1 MYPKLQSTISIKFS
15 SGFHE
20 YSAKPSGTHSNAIIK
35 KHPTQYDYTPFF
47 AAEATEIFLRQ
58 VVVSISWIVFIHAGF
73 ISLTLLAATIMRAK
87 IAFFQ
92 KYLIPN
98 SIIAGFLLLPFYN
111 YVFPSFGITSG
122 RLGEFAYHLLSLSF
136 IAMTLKSDAVDKG
149 SATKKENRR
158 NITATAV
165 LILSQFG
172 LQAFVGLILTLIFIH
187 SITPDLFHSFG
198 FLLPLGFAQ
207 GAGQAYAIGEG
218 WKVFGIQDAANIGLA
233 FAAIGLLSCFAG
245 GIFLIHHGV
254 KKGWISREFTD
265 SIKKDDVRTGLYGRG
280 KQLPIGSYQTTQ
292 TEAIDSMTFN
302 LIIVLLTYFLTYLLL
317 TGIGKL
323 LSPLGNIGRE
333 LGTNLWGIS
342 FIFASIMA
350 LIIKRIFLLTK
361 NDHLLD
367 RKTLNRI
374 SGVSVDIMVTSAIA
388 AISLVIVSRYWL
400 PLAITCVFGIAL
412 TVLFIPYMG
421 SRMFTDHKF
430 LRSLLVFGVSTGT
443 LSTGLALL
451 RVLDSEFETP
461 VASDYSYASGMTFVL
476 AIPFIL
482 SINLPAKAYATGD
495 MRLFI
500 LALIVSVGY
509 IVGTFVWYLFL
520 AGKNAFAKA
529 GKVWLED

>member
-1 MYPKLQSTISIKFS
+1 M
-15 SGFHE
+15 
-20 YSAKPSGTHSNAIIK
+20 N
-35 KHPTQYDYTPFF
+35 
-47 AAEATEIFLRQ
+47 
-58 VVVSISWIVFIHAGF
+58 VSWIGFIHAGF
-73 ISLTLLAATIMRAK
+73 ISLALLAATIMRAK
-87 IAFFQ
+87 ISFFQ

-98 SIIAGFLLLPFYN
+98 SILAGFLLLPFYN
-111 YVFPSFGITSG
+111 YVFPSFGITSA

-136 IAMTLKSDAVDKG
+136 IAMTLKSDRVNKGEAV
-149 SATKKENRR
+149 KKNNKR
-158 NITATAV
+158 NITSTAV

-172 LQAFVGLILTLIFIH
+172 LQAFVGLILTLIFVH
-187 SITPDLFHSFG
+187 SISPDLFLSFG

-218 WKVFGIQDAANIGLA
+218 WKIFGIQDAANIGLA
-233 FAAIGLLSCFAG
+233 FAAIGLLGCFTG
-245 GIFLIHHGV
+245 GIFLIHYGV
-254 KKGWISREFTD
+254 KKGWVSRELTD
-265 SIKKDDVRTGLYGRG
+265 SIKKDDVRTGIYARGR
-280 KQLPIGSYQTTQ
+280 KLPVGSFQTTQ

-302 LIIVLLTYFLTYLLL
+302 VIIVLLTYFLTYLFL
-317 TGIGKL
+317 TGIGL
-323 LSPLGNIGRE
+323 VLSPLGNIARE
-333 LGTNLWGIS
+333 LAINLWGIS
-342 FIFASIMA
+342 FIFASVMA
-350 LIIKRIFLLTK
+350 LVVKKLFLLTRTEYI
-361 NDHLLD
+361 LD
-367 RKTLNRI
+367 TKTLNRI

-400 PLAITCVFGIAL
+400 PLLITCAFGIAL

-461 VASDYSYASGMTFVL
+461 VASDYSYASGMTFLL

-495 MRLFI
+495 MRYFI
-500 LALIVSVGY
+500 VALLVSFGY
-509 IVGTFVWYLFL
+509 IVVTFVWYLFI

-529 GKVWLED
+529 GKVWMED